1 MEVIVYFVNA
11 EDALNVL
18 GLVVCSQAVSHRP
31 RLASAF
37 GDASIELRR
46 NFSDKSSLGASGL
59 SRI

>member
-1 MEVIVYFVNA
+1 VNA